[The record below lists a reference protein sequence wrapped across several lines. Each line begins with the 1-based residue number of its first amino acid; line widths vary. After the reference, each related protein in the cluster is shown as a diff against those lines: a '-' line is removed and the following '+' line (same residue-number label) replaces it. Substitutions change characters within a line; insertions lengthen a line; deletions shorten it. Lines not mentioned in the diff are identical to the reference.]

1 MGTVPDIPPEVHV
14 AYQKAFW
21 DRMKS
26 FGYGYSDP
34 VWHSLNAALAAVAPM
49 FAEACAAK
57 ILEHA
62 ERQHPRDPDHVP
74 TAWHRHFSIAARVA
88 AGAFDTRED
97 QLRMA
102 AQAIERGDLPLPN
115 IPEVPGER

>member
-1 MGTVPDIPPEVHV
+1 MPDIPASSLATGIEAVYGVYAKRGWNKPAPWWAEEV
-14 AYQKAFW
+14 
-21 DRMKS
+21 S
-26 FGYGYSDP
+26 
-34 VWHSLNAALAAVAPM
+34 AAVLEAATPLL
-49 FAEACAAK
+49 AEEVAQK

-74 TAWHRHFSIAARVA
+74 TAWHRHFSVAARVA

-102 AQAIERGDLPLPN
+102 AEAIKRGDVAWCNP
-115 IPEVPGER
+115 PEVPGA